1 MKKFSLLLL
10 MMVGL
15 TAIGFAQSQD
25 SRVVLQWDGT
35 NITAPL
41 VYHLEVWD
49 QNGAKTDGGAFLT
62 PVNDLRKYGAVSF
75 LIHSDNGYIVV
86 LYASPD
92 WAPALTKP
100 QGVTSKYTVAGD
112 LKQVIRTVLDSKEF
126 KRYITRSQ
134 FLIDLE
140 TTYAGLK

>member
-15 TAIGFAQSQD
+15 AAIGFAQPPD
-25 SRVVLQWDGT
+25 SRVVAQWDGT
-35 NITAPL
+35 SITAPL

-49 QNGAKTDGGAFLT
+49 QNGTTTDIGSFLT
-62 PVNDLRKYGAVSF
+62 PVNNLRKYGAVTF
-75 LIHSDNGYIVV
+75 LIHANNGYIVV
-86 LYASPD
+86 LYASTD

-100 QGVTSKYTVAGD
+100 QGVTSKYTIAGD
-112 LKQVIRTVLDSKEF
+112 HKQTIRTILDSREF

-134 FLIDLE
+134 FLTDLE